1 MKSPILR
8 IAFVL
13 LLAVGIAACRSATV
27 YNVTQA
33 NLNSSPKA
41 SVAEISQVIMRAGA
55 GLGWQINEVSP
66 GVLTGRLNLRTHM
79 ALVDITHDTKTFS
92 IRYKDS
98 TNLDYTG
105 SEIHSNYNGWIQNL
119 EKAIVDHSSTI

>member
-1 MKSPILR
+1 MLR
-8 IAFVL
+8 VAFVL
-13 LLAVGIAACRSATV
+13 LLVVAVAACRSATV
-27 YNVTQA
+27 YNVTQSQ
-33 NLNSSPKA
+33 LNVSQKA
-41 SVAEISQVIMRAGA
+41 SMADISQSIKRAGA

-105 SEIHSNYNGWIQNL
+105 NNIHSNYNGWIQNL
-119 EKAIVDHSSTI
+119 ERAIVEHSSTV